1 MLPMTSIKM
10 EILTKFSLSLLNIRI
25 LISME
30 ILLITELVL
39 KIKKL
44 SLLIGLMTNVLT
56 HGSKDLAL
64 FLVKFLS
71 MVSG

>member
-10 EILTKFSLSLLNIRI
+10 VILTKFSLSLLNIRI

-30 ILLITELVL
+30 ILLTTELVL
-39 KIKKL
+39 KIRKL

>member
-30 ILLITELVL
+30 ILSTTELVL
-39 KIKKL
+39 KIRKL

>member
-30 ILLITELVL
+30 ILLTTELVL
-39 KIKKL
+39 KIRKL